1 MSSLLR
7 PLRFT
12 VPAGAVVLAI
22 LFAAAVAGCGN
33 FQDVSS
39 VIDLR
44 VLAISADPP
53 EILIDPTMLD
63 GPPFQTKLTALIA
76 DPAGGDRTINVDAL
90 ACPREIDAVT
100 AATGKN
106 GVVCKPFD
114 PQSADPDASVA
125 VTPLPP
131 DSPVASRTSFGD
143 AQLDIPYTFPTDLLV
158 RGYKLDPFAQL
169 GFQMPITFQ
178 LTIAAGSESEIA
190 IKRVIFTVPPPD
202 HTDQPAN
209 ANPRITGLTG
219 YFSRDGEAN
228 AVDPRP
234 FDLDQPTPLVLGS
247 SLWLEPQGA
256 DTQAETYFTRTL
268 THDANPQVVVT
279 EVKETLRYSFFASA
293 GIWSPPLTNNV
304 PPVLRS
310 QPQRIHLESNYR
322 APAVMPSDPQVTF
335 WIVVR
340 DERGG
345 ASWTKGRF
353 LLVPAG
359 P

>member
-1 MSSLLR
+1 LSLVR
-7 PLRFT
+7 PLRCT
-12 VPAGAVVLAI
+12 VPAGVVVLAI
-22 LFAAAVAGCGN
+22 FAAAAAGCGN

-39 VIDLR
+39 VVDLR

-53 EILIDPTMLD
+53 EILVDPAML
-63 GPPFQTKLTALIA
+63 GAAPFQTKLTALIA
-76 DPAGGDRTINVDAL
+76 DPAGGDRAINVDAL
-90 ACPREIDAVT
+90 ACPRQIDAVT

-131 DSPVASRTSFGD
+131 DSPAASRTSFGD
-143 AQLDIPYTFPTDLLV
+143 AELDIPYTFPSDLLV

-178 LTIAAGSESEIA
+178 LTVSAGAEREIA

-202 HTDQPAN
+202 HADQPAN
-209 ANPRITGLTG
+209 ANPRITALSG
-219 YFSRDGEAN
+219 YFTRDGQAN
-228 AVDPRP
+228 AVDPLP
-234 FDLDQPTPLVLGS
+234 FDLGNPAPLPVGS

-256 DTQAETYFTRTL
+256 DTEAETYFTRVL
-268 THDANPQVVVT
+268 TRDANPQVVVS
-279 EVKETLRYSFFASA
+279 EVKETLRYSFFATA
-293 GIWSPPLTNNV
+293 GIFSPPSTNNV

-310 QPQRIHLESNYR
+310 QPERIHLESNYR
-322 APAVMPSDPQVTF
+322 TPAVMPPDPQVTF

-345 ASWTKGRF
+345 SSWIKGRF
-353 LLVPAG
+353 LLVP
-359 P
+359 PRP